1 MTAVYTTEELVRIL
15 AAEQRAC
22 VNGQRL
28 NLAVAKAGI
37 NPLIDRFLN
46 TEGLQ
51 KFTAYAEFRA
61 TIHQYQRDHQVSGVV
76 WRQITIRGQTL
87 HYPIVHDQLIALP
100 GDTTLLRQAKPHIVA
115 FWQRVTEGM
124 DLYLAVNA
132 GREHRPLVMA
142 EVAGIVDRTDWA
154 SISSHGRDDR
164 LVVML
169 QLGWGNPREA
179 LDWRNFPTAGCEQI
193 CAVAPNQSPIA
204 Y

>member
-1 MTAVYTTEELVRIL
+1 MATVYTTDELVEIL

-22 VNGQRL
+22 VAGQRL

-61 TIHQYQRDHQVSGVV
+61 TIHQYQQEHQVSGIVQ
-76 WRQITIRGQTL
+76 RQITIRGQALT
-87 HYPIVHDQLIALP
+87 YPVVHDQLIALP
-100 GDTTLLRQAKPHIVA
+100 EDMALLKQAKPLVLA
-115 FWQRVTEGM
+115 FWQQVTAGM
-124 DLYLAVNA
+124 TLYLAVNA
-132 GREHRPLVMA
+132 GREHRPLVA
-142 EVAGIVDRTDWA
+142 SDVAGIAARTDWA
-154 SISSHGRDDR
+154 AITSHGTGDR
-164 LVVML
+164 LMVML
-169 QLGWGNPREA
+169 QLGWGSPREA

-193 CAVAPNQSPIA
+193 CAVAANQSPIA

>member
-1 MTAVYTTEELVRIL
+1 MPSGYTTEDLVQIL

-28 NLAVAKAGI
+28 NLTVTQARI

-61 TIHQYQRDHQVSGVV
+61 TIHRYQIEHQVSGIV
-76 WRQITIRGQTL
+76 WRHLTLRGQSL
-87 HYPIVHDQLIALP
+87 AYPIVHDQLIALP
-100 GDTTLLRQAKPHIVA
+100 EDLTILKQAKPQVLEFWHHITV
-115 FWQRVTEGM
+115 GM
-124 DLYLAVNA
+124 ALYLAVNA
-132 GREHRPLVMA
+132 GREHRPLIA
-142 EVAGIVDRTDWA
+142 SDIAGISDRTEWA
-154 SISSHGRDDR
+154 TITSHGEGDR

-169 QLGWGNPREA
+169 QLGWGNPRDA
-179 LDWRNFPTAGCEQI
+179 LDWRSFPASGSEQI
-193 CAVAPNQSPIA
+193 CAVAPNRPPIS